1 MCSCAVM
8 SLSADDLAGLMSSEI
23 RRDGSGASLI
33 VCWVISDVSFVV
45 FTTSPHRKQARGE
58 CVTIATLLAS
68 SWTVRNNALDYGTP
82 LQVLSSLGPVSR
94 IC

>member
-1 MCSCAVM
+1 M
-8 SLSADDLAGLMSSEI
+8 SLCADELAGLISSEI
-23 RRDGSGASLI
+23 RTRRFGFVGSSATL
-33 VCWVISDVSFVV
+33 VSFVV

-58 CVTIATLLAS
+58 CVTIATFLAS

-82 LQVLSSLGPVSR
+82 LQVLSSLSPVNG